1 MDFNMV
7 IETCIDFAK
16 AHGGTIA
23 TYPVGYRKL
32 EVHSRTTRTEI
43 AVEHV
48 SNGVWQIEHAQ
59 DASGERASE
68 TMQVSTTEDLKAHLL
83 RLWAQPEIT

>member
-1 MDFNMV
+1 MDFKMV
-7 IETCIDFAK
+7 IEICIDFAK

-32 EVHSRTTRTEI
+32 EVHSRTTEI

-48 SNGVWQIEHAQ
+48 SNGVWQIEQ
-59 DASGERASE
+59 DGERE
-68 TMQVSTTEDLKAHLL
+68 TMQVSTPEDLKAHLL
-83 RLWAQPEIT
+83 RFWAQPEIT